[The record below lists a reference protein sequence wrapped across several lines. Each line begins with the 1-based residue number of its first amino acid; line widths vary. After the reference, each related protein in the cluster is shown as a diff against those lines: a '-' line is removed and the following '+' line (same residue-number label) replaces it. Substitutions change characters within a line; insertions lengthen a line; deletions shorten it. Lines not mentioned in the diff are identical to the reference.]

1 MSRITDALDRAALGV
16 RTVARATHRA
26 ATPTRDHHPQ
36 FRARVVAVTN
46 PTPAFRRVTLRAAGP
61 GEFGDLRLT
70 GPDEYVG
77 LFLPRPG
84 CALHLPAD
92 TGDLRRALA
101 ALPEEIRGD
110 LRWYTIRAHRPE
122 TAEIDV
128 DVVCTDHG
136 GPGSRWIRGVAVG
149 DEVGVWVGVALH
161 VDAPGHHLLLADETG
176 LPGLLAILEAA
187 RAHPDRTYTALVE
200 LPDEDHMPPELA
212 EHDVR
217 VVLRGS
223 RAPGTALT
231 PALEALDPGAAH
243 LPPIDHAWICAEG
256 GTVAACRARVLRGHH
271 VPRRH
276 VVSSGFW
283 RLGRPRP

>member
-1 MSRITDALDRAALGV
+1 MS
-16 RTVARATHRA
+16 THRA
-26 ATPTRDHHPQ
+26 QIREDAPATLGQVIDVLESAYPLAWAEDWDRPGLVVGERSRGVRSIMLAVDPTCAVAQEGARADLLITHHPLL
-36 FRARVVAVTN
+36 
-46 PTPAFRRVTLRAAGP
+46 LRGIS
-61 GEFGDLRLT
+61 
-70 GPDEYVG
+70 
-77 LFLPRPG
+77 
-84 CALHLPAD
+84 HLPAD
-92 TGDLRRALA
+92 TGDPRRALA